1 LLASTALLV
10 NLVATVSAV
19 TAAEIEHR
27 AEAATDALTGLL
39 NRNALDIRFAELAH
53 QARISGSSVVM
64 IVCDLD
70 HFKKVNDTY
79 GHERGDRVLRDTASA
94 MRAALRTFE
103 LLYRF
108 GGEEFMIV
116 LPGSTLAE
124 GSEVAERVRVAV
136 AACRPGGLDV
146 TLSAGVSAAAGA
158 AVDLTTLFNA
168 ADNALYDAKR
178 AGRNRIASAS
188 IPAIECLEPQPTANR
203 PATSAPAV

>member
-1 LLASTALLV
+1 V

-27 AEAATDALTGLL
+27 AEATTDALTGLL
-39 NRNALDIRFAELAH
+39 NRNALDGRFGELAH
-53 QARISGSSVVM
+53 QARLSGSSVVL

-124 GSEVAERVRVAV
+124 GSHVAERVRVAV

-158 AVDLTTLFNA
+158 AVKLTTLFQA
-168 ADNALYDAKR
+168 ADNALYDAKH
-178 AGRNRIASAS
+178 AGRNRTACTSIAPIERPEPRQTADWQAS
-188 IPAIECLEPQPTANR
+188 SQ
-203 PATSAPAV
+203 PAV